1 MPVGFFNAKFR
12 NLTKRNSHGYETV
25 SEWYDCHMARPSK
38 LTDAQ
43 WDKIG
48 QRLLKGE
55 KAADLARE
63 YGVSKTRI
71 SVRFSDR
78 IETVKEVAKQIV
90 VTERRVA
97 ALPMADQIAARTLA
111 DELKAIS
118 LHMASAA
125 KYGAA
130 TAHRLK
136 AISNSQV
143 DKIDDAD
150 PLNADGIETLKKIA
164 ALERT
169 ANEAA
174 ELPMGLL
181 KANQATIDAMNRPE
195 QEDVPA
201 GLGHFYGED

>member
-1 MPVGFFNAKFR
+1 
-12 NLTKRNSHGYETV
+12 
-25 SEWYDCHMARPSK
+25 MARPSK

-78 IETVKEVAKQIV
+78 IETVKEVAQQLV
-90 VTERRVA
+90 ATETRMA
-97 ALPMADQIAARTLA
+97 SLPMADQIAARTLA
-111 DELKAIS
+111 DDLKAIS
-118 LHMASAA
+118 MHMASAA

-136 AISNSQV
+136 AIANAQV

-150 PLNADGIETLKKIA
+150 PLNSAGVEVLKGIA

-174 ELPMGLL
+174 ELPLGLM
-181 KANQATIDAMNRPE
+181 KANQGVIDQMNQLPE
-195 QEDVPA
+195 KETEA
-201 GLGHFYGED
+201 GLGHFYGE